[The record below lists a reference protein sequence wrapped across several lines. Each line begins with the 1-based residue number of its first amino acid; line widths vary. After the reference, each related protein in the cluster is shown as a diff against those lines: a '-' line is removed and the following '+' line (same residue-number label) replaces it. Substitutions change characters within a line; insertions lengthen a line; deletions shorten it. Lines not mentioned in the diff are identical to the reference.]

1 MSFLSAELEPLPG
14 YPVVGMVGGGQLARM
29 THQAAIGLG
38 IGFRVLSATP
48 DDSAAR
54 VTREVMLGDPD
65 SVAAASAF
73 ARACDVVTFDHEQVP
88 PATLEAMAATGTPLR
103 PSPDALIYAQDKLAM
118 RRLLERSGLPN
129 PQWAQVGSAEEATA
143 FGEAQGWP
151 IILKTSRGGYD
162 GKGVWLCRDRAGV
175 VSAFESGYPGA
186 WLAEAYVP
194 FQQELAVL
202 VARSPSGQAV
212 TYPVVRTVQTDGI
225 CTQVVAPAPDVSTG
239 ESGRAQSVALRIAE
253 LTGVTGLLAVEMF
266 DTGDDVLVNE
276 LAMRPHNSGHWTMDG
291 AMTSQFE
298 NHLRA
303 VLDLP
308 LGDPRPRA
316 PWTVM
321 QNILG
326 GEPDMY
332 SALKHVF
339 AADPALRLHLYGKAV
354 RPGRKVGHVNAYG
367 DELDSCLDR
376 AVHAADYISG
386 VIDE

>member
-1 MSFLSAELEPLPG
+1 
-14 YPVVGMVGGGQLARM
+14 
-29 THQAAIGLG
+29 
-38 IGFRVLSATP
+38 
-48 DDSAAR
+48 
-54 VTREVMLGDPD
+54 
-65 SVAAASAF
+65 
-73 ARACDVVTFDHEQVP
+73 
-88 PATLEAMAATGTPLR
+88 
-103 PSPDALIYAQDKLAM
+103 
-118 RRLLERSGLPN
+118 
-129 PQWAQVGSAEEATA
+129 
-143 FGEAQGWP
+143 
-151 IILKTSRGGYD
+151 
-162 GKGVWLCRDRAGV
+162 
-175 VSAFESGYPGA
+175 
-186 WLAEAYVP
+186 
-194 FQQELAVL
+194 
-202 VARSPSGQAV
+202 
-212 TYPVVRTVQTDGI
+212 
-225 CTQVVAPAPDVSTG
+225 
-239 ESGRAQSVALRIAE
+239 
-253 LTGVTGLLAVEMF
+253 
-266 DTGDDVLVNE
+266 
-276 LAMRPHNSGHWTMDG
+276 MDG